1 MSFRTLTIDELCV
14 SPFNVRSNQHDAN
27 AVTGMA
33 ESLLA
38 RGQLY
43 PLVVHPMPRR
53 GRQKQI
59 WGALAGG
66 RRYRAF
72 RQLIDDGKLPADH
85 PIEVILREGVSE
97 GELREISLAENLV
110 RLELRPYERFAAV
123 ASALAKG
130 RSIAEIA
137 EGTGQ
142 SPRAIAQWAR
152 LGNLEPT
159 IFHALEEERIS
170 EAQAMAFAA
179 TEDRALQLH
188 AFGIFQ
194 GWSSY
199 DRMQSHSAA
208 QIRRLLKIGDR
219 EQARLLRFVGEKAY
233 ADAGGR
239 YELDLF
245 ADAAEHR
252 GRVVD
257 EGLLVQLADA
267 KLEEA
272 RTRLRAQL
280 AMTAPGRDLRFE
292 ADYPRDHFSG
302 TAHDLE
308 ITPEWGALPPDEAE
322 RMEFLSDEM
331 AEMEH
336 RARQL
341 LRQPDSPERAAAIAE
356 IDTVYVPMEEEFAAL
371 EAKQPLTLPAGD
383 IFATLIVQ
391 EDGQLETRFWWASRK
406 AMRAAHGP
414 DGKPVSLTGT
424 PADRTKQLRDG
435 AAIADKYSPDAKRA
449 AAVAKEDH
457 GLTQQGLEI
466 MRTIRR
472 ELLRAALV
480 NDAENGMRGETAQDY
495 LLWNLARDALMHD
508 SYAETRGMK
517 GFVSSWQSAPPSD
530 ARDHVE
536 RTEAHRIWQAAVDE
550 LKAHP
555 SMTEENLVAAFTAW
569 CDEDAFWKR
578 KAAAVVA
585 GMALERSADADGY
598 RVPLHD
604 EVARRAGAADPA
616 LLHSWCEPTAE
627 LLDLL
632 PRAQRI
638 ELARPHVTPA
648 VLRAWEKLK
657 ASELSAPVARALA
670 GARDWVHPILQF
682 RKSRAVPGTLAAVF
696 EEAAQ

>member
-194 GWSSY
+194 SWSSY

-219 EQARLLRFVGEKAY
+219 EQARLMRFVGEKAY
-233 ADAGGR
+233 ADVGGR

-280 AMTAPGRDLRFE
+280 AMTEPGRDLRFE

-308 ITPEWGALPPDEAE
+308 ITPEWGALPPDQAE
-322 RMEFLSDEM
+322 RMEFISDEM

-336 RARQL
+336 RAAKL
-341 LRQPDSPERAAAIAE
+341 LDQPETPERTAAIAE
-356 IDTVYVPMEEEFAAL
+356 IDAVYVPMEAEFAAL

-383 IFATLIVQ
+383 IFATLLIQ
-391 EDGQLETRFWWASRK
+391 EDGLLETRFWWASRK
-406 AMRAAHGP
+406 AMRA
-414 DGKPVSLTGT
+414 GKGLEGANSTLINT

-435 AAIADKYSPDAKRA
+435 AAIADKYSPAAKQA

-466 MRTIRR
+466 MRSIRR

-480 NDAENGMRGETAQDY
+480 NDAANGMRGDTAQDY
-495 LLWNLARDALMHD
+495 LLWNLARAMLGNELT
-508 SYAETRGMK
+508 SARGMRALADN
-517 GFVSSWQSAPPSD
+517 WQHATPTGT
-530 ARDHVE
+530 ADHVE

-555 SMTEENLVAAFTAW
+555 SMTEEDFVAALAAW